1 MSIVTYIHTEANCE
15 STLCFSIKIEQTAHS
30 LLGRV
35 VIRVSAENS
44 QSTFASVGPHVV
56 SMITRAVGT
65 LTGARVGHVGAVGD
79 TDDVGDVGET
89 DGATVGTSVGE
100 VGGIV
105 PFEPEM
111 QSGSS

>member
-44 QSTFASVGPHVV
+44 QSTFASVG
-56 SMITRAVGT
+56 
-65 LTGARVGHVGAVGD
+65 GAACCVHDHQGSRD
-79 TDDVGDVGET
+79 TDDVGDVGDT